1 MMFPMVLRKE
11 EVRRLPVP
19 REYQGPDPFS
29 SASFQSLRS
38 FVLEKACG
46 RQEGAPED
54 FEQFERDLR
63 ESVMAFEVEV
73 VAAHLSRYDE
83 KAPEIEVNGTAYRY
97 KDEFEKRYCG
107 LAGTFVL
114 SRSLYVPLDGGKGV
128 CPLELR
134 AGMVEGYWTPRAA
147 RVVARA
153 VSASTPREAAE
164 LFRDLG
170 GMKPSESSIDR
181 LPKLLSEHWEENRE
195 VFEEELRS
203 QETIPAE
210 AVAVGVSLDGVL
222 VPMKNDLEAEPAS
235 GDGGTAPVAPARA
248 VERATA
254 ECDDKKPQG
263 PEGYREVGCGTVT
276 FYDAEGDRLQTIRYA
291 RSPEYKKETLK
302 SELEA
307 ELRSIF
313 KSCPDLDL
321 VGLSDGAVDNWE
333 FLDSLAE
340 VLGLK
345 PEKVKRA
352 LDIFHALERIKK
364 ALDAYHGE
372 GTSAAKAAFEECRIW
387 LREEKDGTE
396 RVLRALRHRRNNSRG
411 AKRKTIATQIKYLA
425 KRKSLTRYKE
435 LLDTKLP
442 IGSGIVEAACKTLAT
457 ERMKRSGMRWSEE
470 GCQGILTLRSLIQSQ
485 RWDAGW
491 AFLASQYKAYVV
503 PRARAA

>member
-1 MMFPMVLRKE
+1 MVLQKE
-11 EVRRLPVP
+11 EVRRLPVSG
-19 REYQGPDPFS
+19 EYQSPDPFS
-29 SASFQSLRS
+29 SASFQSLKD
-38 FVLEKACG
+38 FVLERVSSAG
-46 RQEGAPED
+46 RDVQGD

-63 ESVMAFEVEV
+63 DRFMAFEADV

-83 KAPEIEVNGTAYRY
+83 KAPEIEVNGVVYRY
-97 KDEFEKRYCG
+97 KDDFEKKYCALG
-107 LAGTFVL
+107 GTFVL
-114 SRSLYVPLDGGKGV
+114 KRSLYVPRGGGKGL

-134 AGMVEGYWTPRAA
+134 AGMVEGYWTPGAA
-147 RVVARA
+147 RVAARA
-153 VSASTPREAAE
+153 VSASTPREATD

-170 GMKPSESSIDR
+170 GMQPSESSLDR
-181 LPKLLSEHWEENRE
+181 LPKLLSEHWEEHRE

-203 QETIPAE
+203 QETIPRE

-222 VPMKNDLEAEPAS
+222 VPMKNDKPQDAS
-235 GDGGTAPVAPARA
+235 EEERAAAPAPTS
-248 VERATA
+248 ATEPPSA
-254 ECDDKKPQG
+254 SDQRPQG

-276 FYDAEGDRLQTIRYA
+276 FYDAQGDRLETIRYA
-291 RSPEYKKETLK
+291 RSPEYKKGTLK

-313 KSCPDLDL
+313 KSRPDLDL
-321 VGLSDGAVDNWE
+321 VELSDGAEDNWE
-333 FLDSLAE
+333 FLDSLAGTLE
-340 VLGLK
+340 LR
-345 PEKVKRA
+345 PEKVKHA
-352 LDIFHALERIKK
+352 LDIFHALERVKK

-387 LREEKDGTE
+387 LREEKDGTD

-411 AKRKTIATQIKYLA
+411 AKRKTITIQIKYLA

-435 LLDTKLP
+435 LLDANLP

-457 ERMKRSGMRWSEE
+457 ERLKRSGMRWSEE
-470 GCQGILTLRSLIQSQ
+470 GSQGILTLRSLIQSG

-491 AFLASQYKAYVV
+491 AFLASQYKAYVI